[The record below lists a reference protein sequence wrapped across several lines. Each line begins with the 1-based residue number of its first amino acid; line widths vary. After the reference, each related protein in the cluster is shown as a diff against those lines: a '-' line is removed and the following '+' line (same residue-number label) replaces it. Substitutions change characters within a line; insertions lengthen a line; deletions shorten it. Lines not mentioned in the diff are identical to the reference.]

1 MGRLSATWLKK
12 NGYATTQVFIETGTS
27 VGTSAKYCA
36 ALFPEVHTIELG
48 DLKYSEAKRLLVN
61 YPNITCHHGSS
72 PEILR
77 RIIDPS
83 KSTTLWLDAHWV
95 ATDKNSAGGPDN
107 QCPLM
112 EELDAIFSFRWTA
125 PLTIL
130 VDDAHMF
137 QESFWKQRW
146 ARPYRKSDWPRQKA
160 LAARCAASGFHL
172 RHEADIFV
180 VEKVG

>member
-1 MGRLSATWLKK
+1 MGRLSATWLKN

-72 PEILR
+72 PDVLR

-83 KSTTLWLDAHWV
+83 KSTLVWCDAHWV
-95 ATDKNSAGGPDN
+95 ASDPNAAGPDN

-112 EELDAIFSFRWTA
+112 EELESIFAQRWTA
-125 PLTIL
+125 ELTIL
-130 VDDAHMF
+130 IDDAHYF
-137 QESFWKQRW
+137 QESFWRQRW
-146 ARPYRKSDWPRQKA
+146 SRPYDKSQWPRMREIRSV
-160 LAARCAASGFHL
+160 AAAAGFACREREDDVL
-172 RHEADIFV
+172 VI
-180 VEKVG
+180 EKVG